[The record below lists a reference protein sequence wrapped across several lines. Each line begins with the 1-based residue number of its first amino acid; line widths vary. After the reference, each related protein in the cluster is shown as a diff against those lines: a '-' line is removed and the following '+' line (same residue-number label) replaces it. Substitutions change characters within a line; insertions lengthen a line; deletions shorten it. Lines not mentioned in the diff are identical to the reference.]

1 MAPGCEPNG
10 ALVPCWKQETGGA
23 VDPDVWKV
31 RDMGEPAVISG
42 LLDAVACEAIGA
54 TLDLLAEGA
63 EVHPTAFFAVRDGN
77 DADPHIEQAE
87 FSDDTPDLCLE
98 AARNHVRGLG
108 AKADVYAI
116 AYDGFVQESEDE
128 PAQDA
133 VIVEFGER
141 GAESAYSALVLYRF
155 EKDGSLM
162 YSEPQPAG
170 EEQLLL

>member
-1 MAPGCEPNG
+1 MS
-10 ALVPCWKQETGGA
+10 
-23 VDPDVWKV
+23 
-31 RDMGEPAVISG
+31 EPATIST

-54 TLDLLAEGA
+54 TLDLLAEGS
-63 EVHPTAFFAVRDGN
+63 EVHPTAYFAVHGEN
-77 DADPHIEQAE
+77 DAEPQVEQAE

-98 AARNHVRGLG
+98 AARNHVRGLKG
-108 AKADVYAI
+108 KADVYAI

-141 GAESAYSALVLYRF
+141 GAAAAYSALVLYAF
-155 EKDGSLM
+155 EKDGTLS
-162 YSEPQPAG
+162 YSDPQPAG

>member
-1 MAPGCEPNG
+1 MSDFA
-10 ALVPCWKQETGGA
+10 T
-23 VDPDVWKV
+23 
-31 RDMGEPAVISG
+31 IST

-54 TLDLLAEGA
+54 TLDLLAEGG
-63 EVHPTAFFAVRDGN
+63 EVHPTAFFAVHGAN
-77 DADPHIEQAE
+77 DAEPQIEQAE

-98 AARNHVRGLG
+98 AARQHVRELG
-108 AKADVYAI
+108 ERADVYAI

-141 GAESAYSALVLYRF
+141 GAASAYSALVLYQF
-155 EKDGSLM
+155 ENDGSLL